1 MNEPSVTL
9 RRLLL
14 WLLLF
19 GLGGVTTE
27 LILLGHYDGTRM
39 LVPFLAIAVA
49 AAGATT
55 RLARPS
61 PRSVR
66 WLRASM
72 VPMMAAGATGAYLH
86 YLGGVE
92 FQADMDPTLSRW
104 QLFWKVLHMQAPP
117 MLAPGVLVQFGLLG
131 LVSTYR
137 DPLTAVSHPAST
149 RGVRP

>member
-14 WLLLF
+14 WLLLL
-19 GLGGVTTE
+19 GLAGMATE
-27 LILLGHYDGTRM
+27 LTLLKHYEDTSM
-39 LVPFLAIAVA
+39 LIPFLAMAVA
-49 AAGATT
+49 AVGAIA
-55 RLARPS
+55 RLAQPS
-61 PRSVR
+61 PGSVR

-86 YLGGVE
+86 YVGGLE
-92 FQADMDPTLSRW
+92 FQVDMDPTLSRW
-104 QLFWKVLHMQAPP
+104 QLFWKVARMQAPP
-117 MLAPGVLVQFGLLG
+117 MLAPGVLVQLALLG

-137 DPLTAVSHPAST
+137 DPLTAASHADSP